1 MILNIVTVV
10 FGELLRIS
18 EFSCGQAFQVVL
30 LFRRTSSCDVHPGD
44 KYNVRRNV
52 GTTSTENTSNLA
64 SRVYA
69 PDVNC

>member
-18 EFSCGQAFQVVL
+18 EFSL
-30 LFRRTSSCDVHPGD
+30 RSSVPSRSTVSARYDVHPND

-64 SRVYA
+64 SRVSA
-69 PDVNC
+69 LDVCS